1 MLGTILYV
9 LLDVSLNTAIW
20 ATKTISLGIY
30 NGYNYLMDYDI
41 DTDSENT
48 QDNITNKELL
58 QKLNEQ
64 SESIKSLNNDIIE
77 LKQLKID

>member
-1 MLGTILYV
+1 MLGTILYA

-20 ATKTISLGIY
+20 ATKTISVGIY

-48 QDNITNKELL
+48 P
-58 QKLNEQ
+58 
-64 SESIKSLNNDIIE
+64 
-77 LKQLKID
+77 